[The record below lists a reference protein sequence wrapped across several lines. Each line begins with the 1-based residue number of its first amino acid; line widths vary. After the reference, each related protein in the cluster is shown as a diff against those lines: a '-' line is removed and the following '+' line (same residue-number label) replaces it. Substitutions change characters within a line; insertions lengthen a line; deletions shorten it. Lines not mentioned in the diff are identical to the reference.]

1 MSADARLGELDNRPL
16 KSRKVAVIGAG
27 AAGLAAAK
35 ELLREGHAV
44 TVFEQ
49 NSRVGGLWVY
59 DPDREEEDLLGA
71 NPTRKR
77 VHSSV
82 YASLRTNLMREVMG
96 FTDFPFLPTGLDG
109 RDDRR
114 FPGHAEVAAYL
125 QDFALCFG
133 LLDVIQLCT
142 AVEHVGFCKRGG
154 VESGGESGGEMV
166 WTVRTRRTD
175 VSDGGVSEAEFDAVV
190 VCNGH
195 YAEPRLADSPGKL
208 LGCSLESSI

>member
-1 MSADARLGELDNRPL
+1 MSADARLGELGIDNRPL

-71 NPTRKR
+71 NPARKR

-82 YASLRTNLMREVMG
+82 YASLRTNLMREVMSY
-96 FTDFPFLPTGLDG
+96 TDFPFLPTGLDG

-125 QDFALCFG
+125 HDFALCFG

-142 AVEHVGFCKRGG
+142 IVEHVEFCKRGG
-154 VESGGESGGEMV
+154 VEMV
-166 WTVRTRRTD
+166 WTVKTRRTD

-208 LGCSLESSI
+208 LLGCNFESLLSNF